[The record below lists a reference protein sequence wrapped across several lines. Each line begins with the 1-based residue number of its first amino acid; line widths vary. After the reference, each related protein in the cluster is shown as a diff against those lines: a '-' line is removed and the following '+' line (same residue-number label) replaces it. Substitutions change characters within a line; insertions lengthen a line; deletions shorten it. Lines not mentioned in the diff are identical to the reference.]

1 MRFKG
6 SPTRFLSVAG
16 AAAVFSVLSAS
27 AASAQLTIDPTHT
40 PTLNNGGWVWQ
51 MAVGIF
57 VIGVLV
63 LMLVVV
69 GYMRF
74 APRFT
79 REEGAPRTVRAD
91 RIKPGKE
98 PPRRPVNITGEPVVV
113 PAPAAAPA
121 PASAPA
127 PAAAAPAPA
136 PTAPAP
142 ALAHAAA
149 PSAEAAGG
157 ATLPTPV
164 RQAEAAAEPAPA
176 GGGVATPAPAAPRA
190 PAAPTEHKEVALDQ
204 ETFDKVVAELLGKGT
219 DRRVAEGQAR
229 RAAMIAARK
238 KAGG

>member
-6 SPTRFLSVAG
+6 SPTRFLGVAG
-16 AAAVFSVLSAS
+16 AAAALLALSAPV
-27 AASAQLTIDPTHT
+27 ASAQLIIDPTQT

-51 MAVGIF
+51 MAVGVF
-57 VIGVLV
+57 AIGVLV
-63 LMLVVV
+63 LLLVVV

-113 PAPAAAPA
+113 PSPVAAPA
-121 PASAPA
+121 PAFAPAPVAAPGPALAPA

-136 PTAPAP
+136 PAAPAP

-149 PSAEAAGG
+149 PSAEAPRA
-157 ATLPTPV
+157 PV
-164 RQAEAAAEPAPA
+164 
-176 GGGVATPAPAAPRA
+176 A

-204 ETFDKVVAELLGKGT
+204 ETFDKVLAELLGKGT

-229 RAAMIAARK
+229 RAGMIAARK